1 MQDLEILSKNSKN
14 IFRAIN
20 EGKWLEIKYR
30 PENPTK
36 PEKEFWIGVNDINT
50 NNNTINVVGMSLN
63 GNHPITDFPLYI
75 ENILDSKVIQNTY
88 NPKNQKLLDDIKN
101 HPKKYSNIFRNTRNL
116 KILDYLSE
124 CLKYDSDA
132 CEDKKFIMLK
142 SVDDEIL
149 NSTGTYKLD
158 NEQFNLIVKTFQEE
172 IKNSQNLKNNQ
183 KEFFELCLNVLSIY
197 SSKGL
202 YVLAYRPVRLDVRN
216 KTLITDEEICVNKKF
231 DRARI
236 ERYIY
241 EDELYLV
248 DDFKTNAE
256 KIKNVITQNLIYK
269 NLQKECFV
277 DDTPKF
283 ICIKRTT
290 MIKLEDEY
298 NTILEMYETNNV
310 SEPIKAFFGE
320 INAEKINEE
329 TNPIVLLND
338 KVNLDQLL
346 ALYNATNQNVSY
358 VQGPPGTGKTNTIL
372 NVISTCFF
380 NNMPVLFSSYNNH
393 PLDTVIENLSNIKY
407 KHRKYYENKNG
418 KYYEDVEDNI
428 PFPIIKIANNN
439 NMSAELDR
447 VYKLYEKSLSEEVFE
462 KSLSWK
468 KNQKIERTKK
478 LIEILQKH
486 KKFLELREQQE
497 AVEAMLEKASGNLTM
512 LDFESRLKNQLEEQR
527 KSIGEV
533 TDEEALKTLDND
545 YKEFMKYLY
554 YTSVGYLQKID
565 NLENRDFKN
574 ILKNQ
579 NKTEQV
585 EQFNAF
591 LKIPE
596 NVRKLQKIFPIM
608 VSTCLSSA
616 KIGIPQQYF
625 DITIIDE
632 ASQCNMAVSLV
643 PILRGKRLMLVGDTN
658 QLSPVITLDK
668 SVNEELRKKYKVNE
682 SYDYIEN
689 SIYKTFL
696 KNDPKSEE
704 TLLRNHY
711 RCDKK
716 IIGFC
721 NKKYYCDKLNIKS
734 EGNSKKPIMFRQVNE
749 SFDDVNT
756 MRNTSLA
763 EVEEIK
769 QIIAQNKDKSIGII
783 TPFANQREL
792 LKKEFLENDFPNIH
806 IGTVHQFQGDEKDI
820 IIFSPAITKKS
831 WKGSFNWLNH
841 NRELINV
848 AMSRSK
854 NEFIFVGDQKAIES
868 LYNETKSLEEQKI
881 DSTSDGNDFYDLYSY
896 VKTNGNYE
904 PTKNKATSRALGLKP
919 FSSETENVFLETLNQ
934 AISCIIEKEDANK
947 KNKYSIKP
955 QIQISNIF
963 EYLPPNDN
971 ELFYTGRFDFVLFK
985 KVNRQE
991 IPLLAIELDG
1001 PEHQNDEKT
1010 IERDNK
1016 KKEICKNHK
1025 FTLIHV
1031 DNSYARRYCY
1041 IKEIL
1046 REYFV
1051 AET

>member
-1 MQDLEILSKNSKN
+1 
-14 IFRAIN
+14 
-20 EGKWLEIKYR
+20 
-30 PENPTK
+30 
-36 PEKEFWIGVNDINT
+36 
-50 NNNTINVVGMSLN
+50 
-63 GNHPITDFPLYI
+63 
-75 ENILDSKVIQNTY
+75 
-88 NPKNQKLLDDIKN
+88 
-101 HPKKYSNIFRNTRNL
+101 
-116 KILDYLSE
+116 
-124 CLKYDSDA
+124 
-132 CEDKKFIMLK
+132 MLK

-149 NSTGTYKLD
+149 NSTGTYKLND
-158 NEQFNLIVKTFQEE
+158 EKFNLIVKTFQEE

-298 NTILEMYETNNV
+298 NAILEMYETNNV

-372 NVISTCFF
+372 NVIATCFF

-512 LDFESRLKNQLEEQR
+512 LDFESRLKNQLEEQK

-596 NVRKLQKIFPIM
+596 NVKKLQKIFPIM

-658 QLSPVITLDK
+658 
-668 SVNEELRKKYKVNE
+668 R
-682 SYDYIEN
+682 
-689 SIYKTFL
+689 
-696 KNDPKSEE
+696 
-704 TLLRNHY
+704 
-711 RCDKK
+711 
-716 IIGFC
+716 
-721 NKKYYCDKLNIKS
+721 
-734 EGNSKKPIMFRQVNE
+734 
-749 SFDDVNT
+749 
-756 MRNTSLA
+756 
-763 EVEEIK
+763 
-769 QIIAQNKDKSIGII
+769 
-783 TPFANQREL
+783 
-792 LKKEFLENDFPNIH
+792 
-806 IGTVHQFQGDEKDI
+806 
-820 IIFSPAITKKS
+820 
-831 WKGSFNWLNH
+831 
-841 NRELINV
+841 
-848 AMSRSK
+848 
-854 NEFIFVGDQKAIES
+854 
-868 LYNETKSLEEQKI
+868 
-881 DSTSDGNDFYDLYSY
+881 
-896 VKTNGNYE
+896 
-904 PTKNKATSRALGLKP
+904 
-919 FSSETENVFLETLNQ
+919 
-934 AISCIIEKEDANK
+934 
-947 KNKYSIKP
+947 
-955 QIQISNIF
+955 
-963 EYLPPNDN
+963 
-971 ELFYTGRFDFVLFK
+971 
-985 KVNRQE
+985 
-991 IPLLAIELDG
+991 
-1001 PEHQNDEKT
+1001 
-1010 IERDNK
+1010 
-1016 KKEICKNHK
+1016 
-1025 FTLIHV
+1025 
-1031 DNSYARRYCY
+1031 
-1041 IKEIL
+1041 
-1046 REYFV
+1046 
-1051 AET
+1051 